1 MTAFIINRSAMVRVI
16 PVVSVMI
23 VVASAVASAVASP
36 SAPAMSVPACDGR
49 WHEVPSPE
57 TTGRSTLNAVVAISP
72 RSAWA
77 VGTELRRTE
86 DTTLIERWNGS
97 RWTRV
102 PSPDLPGSSALT
114 DVAASSDHDVWAVGY
129 RDGPQHIEGL
139 VEHFDGSRW
148 TIVGVPNARGIR
160 DVPIGVAVASPS
172 DVWFVGRR
180 YPVGARE
187 SEAALTEHFDGSS
200 WTIVPSHVRSIG
212 LARLTSVAIVSASD
226 AWAVGYRSHG
236 EGFQA
241 LALHWDGSSWTTTPT
256 PSLGSSRLAGVTVR
270 SSGEP
275 LAVGD
280 VAGEPL
286 SEVWDGASWAA
297 QPIATV
303 GLFSTLT
310 SAANAGNADAW
321 AVGWRFGHVSGTRSL
336 IERWDG
342 MSWTRV
348 PSPTVGVADMLN
360 GVSGAGERFWAVGS
374 TQDEYGGTVR
384 TLIEGYCWSG
394 SPVTA

>member
-1 MTAFIINRSAMVRVI
+1 MRAFMINRTTMARVI

-23 VVASAVASAVASP
+23 VVASAVAPAVAAP
-36 SAPAMSVPACDGR
+36 SALATSGLSCDGH
-49 WHEVPSPE
+49 WQEVPSPE
-57 TTGRSTLNAVVAISP
+57 TNGESMLNAVVAISP

-77 VGTELRRTE
+77 VGTQLHRTE
-86 DTTLIERWNGS
+86 QTTLVERWNGS

-102 PSPDLPGSSALT
+102 PSPDRPGSSVLT
-114 DVAASSDHDVWAVGY
+114 DLAASSDHDVWAVGY
-129 RDGPQHIEGL
+129 RDGPRHIVGL

-148 TIVGVPNARGIR
+148 TIVDVPNAKGIR
-160 DVPIGVAVASPS
+160 DIPFGVAAASPS
-172 DVWFVGRR
+172 DVWLVGRR
-180 YPVGARE
+180 YPVGVRD

-212 LARLTSVAIVSASD
+212 LARLTSVTIVSASD
-226 AWAVGYRSHG
+226 AWAVGYQSHG

-286 SEVWDGASWAA
+286 SEVWDGASWAVEA
-297 QPIATV
+297 IAPIGSFA
-303 GLFSTLT
+303 TLT
-310 SAANAGNADAW
+310 SVANGGNADTW
-321 AVGWRFGHVSGTRSL
+321 AVGWRFGQRSGSRAL
-336 IERWDG
+336 FERWDG
-342 MSWTRV
+342 TSWTRV
-348 PSPTVGVADMLN
+348 SSPAVGVADMLN

-374 TQDEYGGTVR
+374 TRDVYGGTVR
-384 TLIEGYCWSG
+384 TLIEGYC
-394 SPVTA
+394 